1 MASPRCGTWH
11 RRGPRNQAKLIC
23 EGVVKRLKAEVSA
36 ILLSREAISNYTI
49 YLGKLLGLDK
59 KARVAFDWTLDLLF
73 RKDVCAVHNLPPRA
87 NVQPL
92 FPTDQGTEVIRPGR
106 IGLSCDWESGSYR

>member
-1 MASPRCGTWH
+1 MAPARTTKSGEANLRSIAA
-11 RRGPRNQAKLIC
+11 R
-23 EGVVKRLKAEVSA
+23 GVVKRLKAEVST

-49 YLGKLLGLDK
+49 YLGKLPGLDK

-92 FPTDQGTEVIRPGR
+92 FPTDQRTEVIRPGR

>member
-1 MASPRCGTWH
+1 MTDRKAKKRARGLPTVSRVIQPPPATIWLLDFMRDGQS
-11 RRGPRNQAKLIC
+11 RRTLR
-23 EGVVKRLKAEVSA
+23 V
-36 ILLSREAISNYTI
+36 
-49 YLGKLLGLDK
+49 GKLPGLDK
-59 KARVAFDWTLDLLF
+59 KARVAFDWMLDLLF